1 MPAPTNGGHGTD
13 LTKIDLIKPDKIQA
27 LEKTGEFMARYA
39 QIFDTLGL
47 RDWCDSDKTD
57 APMSMAQLLA
67 QAQGADAAAD
77 TGGLPFPSLDTL
89 HEACAKIGQ
98 TRDLTQGIEDG
109 FLAVRPELKAVLDP
123 LTQPLSWMLDGALY
137 VFETTPWF
145 FMMPA
150 LILISWMVSRSK
162 AVTGFVAFVMA
173 FFGFIDHYEV
183 AMQTLAIVFVCTGLS
198 VLVGVPVGI
207 GMSKSDTAQRTIVP
221 ILDLL
226 QTLPTFVYLIP
237 LIFLFSVTE
246 PKLYGI
252 AIILYAV
259 VPVIRL
265 TDLGIRLV
273 DKDVIEAAD
282 AFGMTSRQKLAR
294 VQLPLALPNIMA
306 GVNQTIMMSLAMVV
320 IASLVSAPGL
330 GVLVLRGIRNLELG
344 VGILAG
350 LGIVLLAVI
359 LDRVSKAALG
369 RVDKQRNHS

>member
-1 MPAPTNGGHGTD
+1 
-13 LTKIDLIKPDKIQA
+13 
-27 LEKTGEFMARYA
+27 MATYDW
-39 QIFDTLGL
+39 IFDGLGL
-47 RDWCDSDKTD
+47 REWCDADKAD

-67 QAQGADAAAD
+67 ASNGGDADA
-77 TGGLPFPSLDTL
+77 GGPVLPFPSLDEL
-89 HEACAKIGQ
+89 HKSCDQVSQ
-98 TRDLTQGIEDG
+98 TRDLTASLEEG
-109 FLAVRPELKAVLDP
+109 FLAVRDELKLVLDP
-123 LTQPLSWMLDGALY
+123 LTQPLSWALDGTLAM
-137 VFETTPWF
+137 FQTIPWWIMIPILLVISF
-145 FMMPA
+145 FA
-150 LILISWMVSRSK
+150 SRSRG
-162 AVTGFVAFVMA
+162 VTAFVGVVLL
-173 FFGFIDHYEV
+173 FFAFIDHYDV
-183 AMQTLAIVFVCTGLS
+183 AMQTLAIIFVCTSLS
-198 VLVGVPVGI
+198 VAIGVPIGI
-207 GMSKSDTAQRTIVP
+207 GMSRSDLTQRLVVP

-246 PKLYGI
+246 SKLYGI
-252 AIILYAV
+252 AIILYAI

-273 DKDVIEAAD
+273 DRDVIEAAD
-282 AFGMTSRQKLAR
+282 AFGMTKRQKLWR

-344 VGILAG
+344 VGIVAG

-369 RVDKQRNHS
+369 RVDKQSKAH